1 MKKVILAIGVIALM
15 GCFASCKKTCV
26 CTSTV
31 SGFSPTTTETTI
43 SSGSCSDLNSSTTTM
58 GVVTKTECVKK

>member
-26 CTSTV
+26 CTTTMA
-31 SGFSPTTTETTI
+31 GLQPTTTETTI

-58 GVVTKTECVKK
+58 GVVSKTECVKK